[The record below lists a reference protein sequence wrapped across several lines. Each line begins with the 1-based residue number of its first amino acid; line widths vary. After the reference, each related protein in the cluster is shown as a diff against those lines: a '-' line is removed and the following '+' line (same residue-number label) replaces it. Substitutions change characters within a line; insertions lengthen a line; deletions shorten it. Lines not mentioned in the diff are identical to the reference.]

1 MMKPSALDKV
11 NSEEPEMFGPSA
23 LEVFDNA
30 FDLYGRLDREGHILD
45 LRGSIFEETS
55 AEPQLQIS
63 QRFPDTIFWQSS
75 EHNPKLIEKA
85 IASAIK
91 NGKSEITVD
100 FRISADE
107 RRPLELM
114 LMRMD
119 DSLFV
124 CARQIQ
130 VAGTTGLNIRNE
142 SEQLLLAAENA
153 DIGLWFWDDADDR
166 MYSTPRCNELFEL
179 PAYDELTYEK
189 FIAAVHPDDREFV
202 NNFFDETRRKG
213 TKYEE
218 EFRVVSSDGTIEWL
232 CAEGRSF
239 LNDDGTPKKMVGVI
253 RRITAEK
260 EASAELER
268 VYERERK
275 ARDEA
280 EIANK
285 GKDFFLAFVSHELRS
300 PLNAIIGWA
309 NILRRDISEET
320 RKKALDTIENSAH
333 IQTKLIND
341 LVDSVRVATGRLKL
355 ECRPVNLVNIVKST
369 FEAQR
374 PFAESHDLKYS
385 LHSDAEKVIVFGDPG
400 RLHQVFANLISNALR
415 YTPPNGEVAV
425 SIESTGE
432 TASIRVSD
440 NGIGID
446 PKVLPKIFQQFSQ
459 GNPENVRRSGGLG
472 LGLSIVE
479 ILVGK
484 HGGTVTAESA
494 GLGLGSR
501 FTVTLPLSDP
511 SHASEP
517 VSVNPAD
524 PERKRLEGIRVMIVE
539 DDPDSRE
546 VLQIFLE
553 QNGASVRT
561 ADSARSGM
569 AAFLDE
575 TSPVPDVL
583 ISDLAMPE
591 EDGYTFITRIRELPK
606 EKGGHVPALALSA
619 FASAES
625 RQRAF
630 QSGFHRYLTKP
641 FEPDS
646 IVDQILALRDL
657 NGGSDQQPV

>member
-202 NNFFDETRRKG
+202 NDFFDETRRKG

-385 LHSDAEKVIVFGDPG
+385 LNSDAEKVIVFGDPG

>member
-385 LHSDAEKVIVFGDPG
+385 LNSDAEKVIVFGDPG

>member
-385 LHSDAEKVIVFGDPG
+385 LNSDAEKVIVFGDPG

-484 HGGTVTAESA
+484 HGGAVTAESG